1 MEDRL
6 MPVIHSHEFTSPAI
20 GHNNPPELS
29 PFEAVQQEI
38 SDLFLEATNWADGTP
53 IESDEQDAEVGR
65 LIEKIRAAAKKAE
78 ALRVA
83 EKKPLDDQVKAIQE
97 RYNVL
102 IGDKKGK
109 AALALDA
116 LKKVLAPWLK
126 AKADAIAVHQRLAR
140 EAADA
145 ATIAA
150 REAMQASAPTDLAA
164 RAAAEDLVQAAKV
177 AARDASQA
185 DKLKPQS
192 VGGERAI
199 GLRTVWKVVQ
209 EDSAAALR
217 HYRHV
222 KPEALKAW
230 LQEQAEFDVRAGKH
244 EIPGFKITS
253 EKVV

>member
-1 MEDRL
+1 
-6 MPVIHSHEFTSPAI
+6 MPTIHSSEIKRVVEI
-20 GHNNPPELS
+20 GHNNPPELT

-38 SDLFLEATNWADGTP
+38 NDLFLEATNWADGTP
-53 IESDEQDAEVGR
+53 IASDDQDAEVGR
-65 LIEKIRAAAKKAE
+65 LIEKIRAAAKRAE

-109 AALALDA
+109 AQLALDC

-126 AKADAIAVHQRLAR
+126 AKADALVVHQRIAR

-145 ATIAA
+145 AAIAA

-164 RAAAEDLVQAAKV
+164 RAAAEDLVQAAKI
-177 AARDASQA
+177 AEKDASRA
-185 DKLKPQS
+185 GKLKAQS

-199 GLRTVWKVVQ
+199 GLRTVTVATLVDPQ
-209 EDSAAALR
+209 AALR
-217 HYRHV
+217 YYRTTR
-222 KPEALKAW
+222 PEALKVW
-230 LQEQAEFDVRAGKH
+230 LEEQGKADCRAKIVDV
-244 EIPGFKITS
+244 PGFEYRE